1 MKNLLNSSA
10 HTHTHAD
17 QVDLS
22 FSYQPYYFYLS
33 LRVNN
38 PKLFNTIKL

>member
-10 HTHTHAD
+10 HTHAD